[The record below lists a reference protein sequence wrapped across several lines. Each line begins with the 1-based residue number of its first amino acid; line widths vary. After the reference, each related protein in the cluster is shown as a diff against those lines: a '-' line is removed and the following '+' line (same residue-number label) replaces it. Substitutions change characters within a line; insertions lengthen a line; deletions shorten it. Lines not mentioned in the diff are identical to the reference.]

1 MIREVGF
8 DDPAVRALLAEW
20 SEELGHWPKGGGTV
34 EAADFDAV
42 FVYVAEGV
50 AIGCVGLKPLT
61 PGVGE
66 VKRVFVS
73 RTARGR
79 GVGLA
84 LFEAVEQRARE
95 RGYDALYLD
104 TGGDDAL
111 PLFRAAGFEPIADY
125 NGNPHARHWFGK
137 QLTRRGAH
145 GPPA

>member
-8 DDPAVRALLAEW
+8 DDPAVRALLAER

-34 EAADFDAV
+34 EAGDFDAF
-42 FVYVAEGV
+42 FVYG

-95 RGYDALYLD
+95 RGYDALRLD

-111 PLFRAAGFEPIADY
+111 ALFRAAGFEPIADY
-125 NGNPHARHWFGK
+125 NGNPHARHWFRK

-145 GPPA
+145 GSPA